1 MENGQKILSLGAV
14 GFELGSVQ
22 GAVLGTVQGAV
33 LGAVLGADNKCLLFV
48 R

>member
-1 MENGQKILSLGAV
+1 MSAYNMENGQKILSLGAV

-22 GAVLGTVQGAV
+22 GAVLG
-33 LGAVLGADNKCLLFV
+33 ADNKCLLFV